1 MRIFI
6 VGPMASGKS
15 TIGKRLAQK
24 LNLQFIDI
32 DKEIEDRA
40 GTNIPWIFEVEG
52 EKGFRKREE
61 KVLEESIKKSN
72 VVISTGAGIVLSKS
86 NRDLM
91 IRSGKVIYLEA
102 SLKIQLKRTQND
114 RSRPLLMDGNKE
126 EVLKKLKK
134 EREPIYEEIS
144 DLKIHQENKKLKQ
157 VVEEISNKLNNE

>member
-24 LNLQFIDI
+24 LNLLFIDI

-40 GTNIPWIFEVEG
+40 GTDIPWIFEVEG

-61 KVLEESIKKSN
+61 RVLEESIKKSN

-86 NRDLM
+86 NRDVMGLQSKYLM
-91 IRSGKVIYLEA
+91 GYPLRLVCKHSHIVRFYVLINPLSIHYK
-102 SLKIQLKRTQND
+102 SLINQ
-114 RSRPLLMDGNKE
+114 
-126 EVLKKLKK
+126 
-134 EREPIYEEIS
+134 
-144 DLKIHQENKKLKQ
+144 
-157 VVEEISNKLNNE
+157 

>member
-32 DKEIEDRA
+32 DKEIESRA
-40 GTNIPWIFEVEG
+40 GTDIPWIFEVEG

-61 KVLEESIKKSN
+61 KVLEESIKESN
-72 VVISTGAGIVLSKS
+72 IVISTGAGIVLSKR

-91 IRSGKVIYLEA
+91 TRSGKVIYLEA

-114 RSRPLLMDGNKE
+114 KSRPLLMDENKE

-144 DLKIHQENKKLKQ
+144 NLKINQENKKLKQ
-157 VVEEISNKLNNE
+157 VVEEISNKLNNK

>member
-32 DKEIEDRA
+32 DKEIESRA
-40 GTNIPWIFEVEG
+40 GTDIPWIFEVEG

-61 KVLEESIKKSN
+61 KVLEESIKESN
-72 VVISTGAGIVLSKS
+72 IVISTGAGIVLSKR

-91 IRSGKVIYLEA
+91 TRSGKVIYLEA

-114 RSRPLLMDGNKE
+114 KSRPLLMDENKE

-144 DLKIHQENKKLKQ
+144 NLKINQENKKLKQ